1 MPSTFGSFVVYSDEK
16 GVHICHNPP
25 KKLGEGEAD
34 RTQYAGPR
42 VIMPETVPNLNK
54 WLAARKKEG
63 FTFSKGKVK
72 T

>member
-1 MPSTFGSFVVYSDEK
+1 MPSTFGSFVVYEDEK

-25 KKLGEGEAD
+25 RNLGECEAE
-34 RTQYAGPR
+34 RKQYAGPR

-54 WLAARKKEG
+54 WMADRRKEG